1 MKAKRLYEMG
11 GDITDQFYPSNNSTG
26 SIITAEDKSN
36 AKQNAA
42 NQKNADSASDAKLKK
57 LYGPNA
63 ILNRTN
69 RSKV

>member
-26 SIITAEDKSN
+26 SIITPE
-36 AKQNAA
+36 AKEEMRQNAA
-42 NQKNADSASDAKLKK
+42 NQKNTDSAADAKLKK
-57 LYGPNA
+57 LYGSNA
-63 ILNRTN
+63 ALNRTN